1 MEKLLDQFAAAPS
14 IDKARKVALRV
25 VAYDRKHPFA
35 ELCLSPEYRP
45 VLSVAREYAQEAK

>member
-45 VLSVAREYAQEAK
+45 VLSVAREYAQAAQ